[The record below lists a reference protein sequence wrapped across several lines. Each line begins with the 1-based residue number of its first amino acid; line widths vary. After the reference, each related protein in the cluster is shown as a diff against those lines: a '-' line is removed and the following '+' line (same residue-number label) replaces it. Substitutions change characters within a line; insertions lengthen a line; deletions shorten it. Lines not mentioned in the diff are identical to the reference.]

1 MYTVLSLSG
10 TTNFGA
16 TPTNSFQC
24 RIARTP
30 SSTPATSPPMLL
42 TLSNP
47 VKSDFEFKSHAYS
60 PAFSPPTARYSDR
73 LPGRRSPSSSSSFT
87 SQVANLPS
95 SRTMSTPHRGL
106 PPPSAMTLP
115 DPARGGGPP
124 PPMSSSSSL
133 GQLPPAPSQWQGAED
148 GMKNWLAAK
157 AEEER
162 RKQEEEK
169 TRQETLRLEQRKV
182 EQSMLRES
190 MQGGIPPHL
199 VPIIFA
205 GIGGGSLAN
214 VSAEWIQQYA
224 TQVQAAHQHVQAQA
238 QAQLSPDLRRDAR
251 LIGQAPSTG
260 GYAGQV
266 QGPQTILPPT
276 SVLPGQPL
284 QTHTQQQ
291 GSPSFTGYT
300 GGAPLSPR
308 SRATQAGL
316 GGAPTS
322 APRSL
327 PQSSLP
333 RLTTNEMNIQPPPA
347 APAGVQQLQQTQTQ
361 QQEQSSPS
369 IYFHHWVPPS
379 SSSQDNKSSSGGNP
393 PATPSGK
400 FKTSP
405 IHQARQR
412 AASHASDV
420 EYISSPKKRKA
431 QGPHPAPPP
440 PTSAPGSYTSP
451 SFSHISS
458 SSTST
463 PGRRG
468 HARNRSD
475 ASARAAEGSSG
486 SLSRRGTVS
495 GLAHETIV
503 RPRDAG
509 EEARDAEG
517 KAQANSDHV
526 HASSPPRNDL
536 RGGPSQQNYAPPST
550 AGQPETGQF
559 RTHQHWDRGYMSSPK
574 REVGDH

>member
-1 MYTVLSLSG
+1 
-10 TTNFGA
+10 
-16 TPTNSFQC
+16 
-24 RIARTP
+24 
-30 SSTPATSPPMLL
+30 
-42 TLSNP
+42 
-47 VKSDFEFKSHAYS
+47 
-60 PAFSPPTARYSDR
+60 
-73 LPGRRSPSSSSSFT
+73 
-87 SQVANLPS
+87 
-95 SRTMSTPHRGL
+95 MSTPHRGL

-115 DPARGGGPP
+115 DPARAGPP
-124 PPMSSSSSL
+124 PMSSSL
-133 GQLPPAPSQWQGAED
+133 GQLPPAPPQWQGAED

-199 VPIIFA
+199 VPMIFA
-205 GIGGGSLAN
+205 SIGGGNLAN

-224 TQVQAAHQHVQAQA
+224 SQVQAAHHHVHAQAQA
-238 QAQLSPDLRRDAR
+238 AQLSPDLRRDPR
-251 LIGQAPSTG
+251 LIGQAPSTV
-260 GYAGQV
+260 YAGQA

-284 QTHTQQQ
+284 QTQSQQ

-300 GGAPLSPR
+300 GAPPPSPR
-308 SRATQAGL
+308 SRAAQAGL

-327 PQSSLP
+327 PPSTLP

-379 SSSQDNKSSSGGNP
+379 SSSQDKSSSGNP

-405 IHQARQR
+405 VHQSRQR

-420 EYISSPKKRKA
+420 EYTSSPKKRKA

-440 PTSAPGSYTSP
+440 PTSAPGAYTSP

-503 RPRDAG
+503 RLRDAG

-536 RGGPSQQNYAPPST
+536 RGPSQQNYAPPST

-559 RTHQHWDRGYMSSPK
+559 RTHQHWDRSYMSSPK